1 MTKFLLIF
9 IISLLII
16 VNIYVLKEHFQDALE
31 YGYGALFAKDVKCHK
46 DLKVN
51 NTIKVNSLCPLGL
64 SNCATK
70 DNFSFVTN
78 NMPKLSPTELCIG
91 DQCINKQDLLYI
103 KNNILSSTNNLK
115 FKVESSGLVSN
126 TRSGLSRF
134 YVNDVEFKNLP
145 IGRGFNVLV
154 VNQFGNKHGFQSFDT
169 HASYDNVKNMI
180 NYLGQVPND
189 YYVLVSVY
197 DEASYKDRPY
207 INIYEHINSDGWK
220 KTYKLNSD
228 GSETKIDSTWSG
240 KIKGLSGDLFPN
252 DSISSY
258 DVSDKITA
266 QLFEH
271 DFDKGWEIKKQGP
284 AFNQDIRSGTW
295 GYMNDR
301 VSSIRLR
308 KTNSSEIVTPY
319 EALKSFGGSGGYNPN
334 YRGSYI
340 FIGKKGG
347 LGYQYKKDANATSTL
362 DTYLKE
368 ENSFPTPYLFINV
381 KRQ

>member
-31 YGYGALFAKDVKCHK
+31 YTYGALFAKDVKCHK
-46 DLKVN
+46 DLTVN
-51 NTIKVNSLCPLGL
+51 NTIKVNSLCPMGL

-91 DQCINKQDLLYI
+91 DQCINKQDLLYL
-103 KNNILSSTNNLK
+103 KNNIITASNNLN
-115 FKVESSGLVSN
+115 FKVESSGLVLGV
-126 TRSGLSRF
+126 RFGLSRF
-134 YVNDVEFKNLP
+134 YVNNVEYKDLP
-145 IGRGFNVLV
+145 IGRGLNVLV

-169 HASYDNVKNMI
+169 HASYDNTKNMI
-180 NYLGQVPND
+180 NYLGQVPNN

-197 DEASYKDRPY
+197 DEASNKDSPY
-207 INIYEHINSDGWK
+207 INIYEHLNSGGWK

-240 KIKGLSGDLFPN
+240 KSYGRSGDFFIN
-252 DSISSY
+252 DAITSY
-258 DVSDKITA
+258 DISDKITA
-266 QLFEH
+266 TLYEH
-271 DFDKGWEIKKQGP
+271 DFDNGKRIEKTGP
-284 AFNQDIRSGTW
+284 VYNQDIRNGNW
-295 GYMNDR
+295 QFLNDQI
-301 VSSIRLR
+301 STIKLI

-340 FIGKKGG
+340 FIGIKGG
-347 LGYQYKKDANATSTL
+347 PGYQYKKDSNVSGTL
-362 DTYLKE
+362 DTYLNVE
-368 ENSFPTPYLFINV
+368 RSFQTPYLFVNV

>member
-31 YGYGALFAKDVKCHK
+31 YTYGALFAKDVKCHK
-46 DLKVN
+46 DLTVN
-51 NTIKVNSLCPLGL
+51 NTIKVNSLCPMGL

-91 DQCINKQDLLYI
+91 DQCINKQDLLYL
-103 KNNILSSTNNLK
+103 KNNIITASNNLN
-115 FKVESSGLVSN
+115 FKVESSGLVLGV
-126 TRSGLSRF
+126 RFGLSRF
-134 YVNDVEFKNLP
+134 YVNNVEYKDLP
-145 IGRGFNVLV
+145 IGRGLNVLV

-169 HASYDNVKNMI
+169 HASYDNTKNMI
-180 NYLGQVPND
+180 NYLGQVPNN

-197 DEASYKDRPY
+197 DEASNKDSPY
-207 INIYEHINSDGWK
+207 INIYEHLNSGGWK

-240 KIKGLSGDLFPN
+240 KINGRSGDFFIN
-252 DSISSY
+252 DAITSY
-258 DVSDKITA
+258 DISDKITA
-266 QLFEH
+266 TLYEH
-271 DFDKGWEIKKQGP
+271 DFDNGKRIEKTGP
-284 AFNQDIRSGTW
+284 VYNQDIRNGNW
-295 GYMNDR
+295 QFLNDQI
-301 VSSIRLR
+301 STIKLI

-340 FIGKKGG
+340 FIGIKGG
-347 LGYQYKKDANATSTL
+347 PGYQYKKDSNVSGTL
-362 DTYLKE
+362 DTYLNVE
-368 ENSFPTPYLFINV
+368 RSFQTPYLFVNV

>member
-9 IISLLII
+9 IISLLLI
-16 VNIYVLKEHFQDALE
+16 VNIYFLKEHFQDALE
-31 YGYGALFAKDVKCHK
+31 YEYGALFAKDVKCHK

-64 SNCATK
+64 SNCANK

-78 NMPKLSPTELCIG
+78 NMPKLSPSELCIG
-91 DQCINKQDLLYI
+91 DQCINKEDLLYI
-103 KNNILSSTNNLK
+103 KNNILSSTNDLK
-115 FKVESSGLVSN
+115 FKVESSGLVSGV
-126 TRSGLSRF
+126 RWGLSRF
-134 YVNDVEFKNLP
+134 YVNGVEFKNLP

-154 VNQFGNKHGFQSFDT
+154 VNQFGNKHDFQSFDT
-169 HASYDNVKNMI
+169 HASYNNAKNMI

-189 YYVLVSVY
+189 YYVLVSVS
-197 DEASYKDRPY
+197 DEASNKDSPY

-228 GSETKIDSTWSG
+228 GSETKIESTWSG

-319 EALKSFGGSGGYNPN
+319 EALKAFGGSGGYNPN

-347 LGYQYKKDANATSTL
+347 PGYQYKKDANATSTL
-362 DTYLKE
+362 DTYLKAE
-368 ENSFPTPYLFINV
+368 RSFPTPYLFVNI